1 MIDLYSWPA
10 PNGHKVQILVE
21 ELGIPYRLL
30 PIDITRRVQHEASYR
45 AINPNARIPASE
57 VEERSS
63 RDIAKVKYLYMDC
76 RRLAEKQN
84 LTIRSTTK
92 LSDAALGSQALL
104 FAKSRNRLWEFCD
117 PMLAQ

>member
-1 MIDLYSWPA
+1 
-10 PNGHKVQILVE
+10 
-21 ELGIPYRLL
+21 
-30 PIDITRRVQHEASYR
+30 
-45 AINPNARIPASE
+45 
-57 VEERSS
+57 
-63 RDIAKVKYLYMDC
+63 MDC